1 MYQKVQEGYRRFKES
16 SRIRGARIRLKKVPD
31 GQVRVWI
38 SEGLRRFK
46 NKGSKRLKK
55 VSSRCKTVSRRFKN
69 KGC

>member
-1 MYQKVQEGYRRFKES
+1 MIESTRRLKKTLA
-16 SRIRGARIRLKKVPD
+16 GLIRLKKVPE
-31 GQVRVWI
+31 GQIRVWI

-55 VSSRCKTVSRRFKN
+55 VSRRFKN